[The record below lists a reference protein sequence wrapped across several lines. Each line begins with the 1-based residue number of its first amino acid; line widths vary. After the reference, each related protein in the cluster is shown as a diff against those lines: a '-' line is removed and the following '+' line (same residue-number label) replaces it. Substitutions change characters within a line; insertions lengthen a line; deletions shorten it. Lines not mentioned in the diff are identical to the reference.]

1 MKKKINWMQI
11 QPLQDILDEIVENL
25 FGLKTKN

>member
-11 QPLQDILDEIVENL
+11 QPLQDILDEMVENL